1 MHIMI
6 ARDYKIA
13 FIVGIASSVFWFFV
27 LQHLSLLSKGTFVA
41 VVVAIPFLFLAAV
54 ALVHRFPLSHVLHKI
69 AKFMM
74 VGVLN
79 TGIDF
84 FIFNTLIVV
93 TGFDTGVPITLFKS
107 FSFLCALFNSYELN
121 RLWTF
126 DDEAAPSRTGREFGR
141 FAVITLFGFLI
152 NVGTTSGIVATAS
165 PLFGLSQIRWDNVAA
180 IIATA
185 LNLAWNFVGYKLF
198 VFGSKGPIVT
208 VASSD
213 VV

>member
-1 MHIMI
+1 MI
-6 ARDYKIA
+6 TRNYRIA
-13 FIVGIASSVFWFFV
+13 LIVGVASSVFWFFV
-27 LQHLSLLSKGTFVA
+27 LQHLSLLSNDAFVA
-41 VVVAIPFLFLAAV
+41 AVVAMPFLFLATV
-54 ALVHRFPLSHVLHKI
+54 TLVYRFPLSHLLHKI

-84 FIFNTLIVV
+84 FIFNTLIIF
-93 TGFDTGVPITLFKS
+93 TGLDTGVPITLFKS

-141 FAVITLFGFLI
+141 FAMVTLIGFFI
-152 NVGTTSGIVATAS
+152 NVGTTSGIVATVH

-185 LNLAWNFVGYKLF
+185 LNLAWNFVGYKIF
-198 VFGSKGPIVT
+198 VFGSKGQIVT
-208 VASSD
+208 VAPFD